1 MKLTVKKLLC
11 CLFALCILS
20 STLCYAADSRSSAYL
35 DSYCAGLTAVDGGGI
50 VITVDVDAVVRT
62 TALGASRIDLWESTD
77 GEEFYRIAQ
86 LYPEDYPLMMGS
98 GWSHYKD
105 VTTYQGVVGR
115 YYQAD
120 VYCYAANATGSDTR
134 IYTTAIEKAVH
145 WAFN

>member
-1 MKLTVKKLLC
+1 MKRTVKQLFC

-20 STLCYAADSRSSAYL
+20 GTLCYAAEPRSSAYL

-50 VITVDVDAVVRT
+50 VITVDVDTVVRA
-62 TALGASRIDLWESTD
+62 TAVGASRIDLWESTD
-77 GEEFYRIAQ
+77 GSHFTRIAQ

-98 GWSHYKD
+98 GWSHYSD

-115 YYQAD
+115 YYLAD

-134 IYTTAIEKAVH
+134 IYTTAVEKAVY
-145 WAFN
+145 WAFD